1 MERRL
6 WTHEE
11 LMVALRLYLQLPF
24 GKLDQRNPEVIK
36 LAHIIGRTPSSV
48 ALRLVNY
55 AALDPIQQ
63 QRGIKGMTNGGKAC
77 KEYWDRF
84 MADKDSF
91 LFESEQILARLEG
104 KKLKDKYT
112 DIINSI
118 PNGIEGKTKERIV
131 KTRVN
136 QCVFRTIVLAN
147 YNNRCALSG
156 IDIPQ
161 LLVAS
166 HIVPWAKSSKERLN
180 PSNGICLSSL
190 YDKAFDIG
198 LMTFDDE
205 YRTVYSDKLTSELD
219 KEAYSQFFE
228 PFEGRQLSVPLKYAA
243 SREFLEWHRDCIFN
257 HF

>member
-1 MERRL
+1 MKRRL
-6 WTHEE
+6 WTHDE
-11 LMVALRLYLQLPF
+11 LMVSLRLYLQLPF

-36 LAHIIGRTPSSV
+36 LAHLIGRTPSSV

-55 AALDPIQQ
+55 ASLDPIQQ

-77 KEYWDRF
+77 EEYWNRF

-104 KKLKDKYT
+104 KKLNDKYV
-112 DIINSI
+112 DILNSI
-118 PNGIEGKTKERIV
+118 PRGVEGKTKERIV

-136 QCVFRTIVLAN
+136 QYVFRTIVLAN
-147 YNNRCALSG
+147 YNNKCALSG
-156 IDIPQ
+156 INIPQ

-166 HIVPWAKSSKERLN
+166 HILPWAKNAEERLN

-205 YRTVYSDKLTSELD
+205 YRTVYSDKLTKELD
-219 KEAYSQFFE
+219 KEAYTQFFE
-228 PFEGRQLSVPLKYAA
+228 PYKGRQLSVPLKYTA
-243 SREFLEWHRDCIFN
+243 SRKFLEWHRDCIFN

>member
-6 WTHEE
+6 WAHEE
-11 LMVALRLYLQLPF
+11 LMATLRLYLQLPF
-24 GKLDQRNPEVIK
+24 GKLDQKNPEVIR
-36 LAHIIGRTPSSV
+36 LAQLIGRTPSSV

-63 QRGIKGMTNGGKAC
+63 QRGIKGMANGGKAC
-77 KEYWDRF
+77 KEYWDMF

-91 LFESEQILARLEG
+91 LFESEKIMLRLEG
-104 KKLKDKYT
+104 KELSDKYM

-118 PNGIEGKTKERIV
+118 PEGVEGKTKERMV
-131 KTRVN
+131 KARVN
-136 QCVFRTIVLAN
+136 QCVFRTIVMAN
-147 YNNRCALSG
+147 YNNKCALSG

-205 YRTVYSDKLTSELD
+205 YRVVYSDKLTMELNH
-219 KEAYSQFFE
+219 EAYTQFFE
-228 PFEGRQLSVPLKYAA
+228 PFKEKKLSDPLKY
-243 SREFLEWHRDCIFN
+243 RVNRKFLEWHRDCIFN